1 MSSTVLGLSASTAL
15 GAFIGTVIGLAPIV
29 RDYHRHHWKKRFKQ
43 QVSAGIKNKKI
54 DYERMQHVAE
64 RWAQDRTLILENLRE
79 LLADAIESEDEGEKQ
94 VDVLSQLIEHHQ
106 KLEPHAEL
114 PENISL
120 QLHQIE
126 SFGGESQAVAQ
137 ALAKSLGSLYQSNQE
152 KIQRQQK
159 YTFWGCLFGAIGV
172 VFSGVIWWFS

>member
-1 MSSTVLGLSASTAL
+1 
-15 GAFIGTVIGLAPIV
+15 
-29 RDYHRHHWKKRFKQ
+29 
-43 QVSAGIKNKKI
+43 
-54 DYERMQHVAE
+54 MQHVAE

-114 PENISL
+114 PENISV

-126 SFGGESQAVAQ
+126 SCGGESQAVAQ
-137 ALAKSLGSLYQSNQE
+137 ALAKSLGSLYQLSLIHISE
-152 KIQRQQK
+152 PTRP
-159 YTFWGCLFGAIGV
+159 Y
-172 VFSGVIWWFS
+172 